1 MSRDQDIKLGRIDDL
16 SVDDAAPPRRDIPA
30 SSGAAARGKTPAPK
44 QRNKAP
50 GQTRRPPSSG
60 GGWMYATALL
70 AVIVVVT
77 SAYFF
82 HEMQSMKV
90 VLDSQLDK
98 SSQQLGNL
106 ASQLSATDES
116 LSQSSGKLT
125 QTVANH
131 DSEIR
136 KLWDVSNKRN
146 KEWIKKNEADIDKVE
161 KQRAA
166 MNKSIAALQGDI
178 DALKKQSQ
186 QYQMQRNQM
195 QTQLDLASESVRQAE
210 ATVAAQKKIVDQVST
225 MLPQL
230 KSLAAVQG
238 QGDGLSTRLADIEA
252 AIKAFDAYRVE
263 VNNRLDRMQGI
274 SHP

>member
-1 MSRDQDIKLGRIDDL
+1 MTREKEISLGQISDLNVEEEARRPAQSRPRQTPEPEKKKR
-16 SVDDAAPPRRDIPA
+16 AAPPRAPA
-30 SSGAAARGKTPAPK
+30 AAPSSSGV
-44 QRNKAP
+44 
-50 GQTRRPPSSG
+50 
-60 GGWMYATALL
+60 WMAATAVL
-70 AVIVVVT
+70 AVLVIVMG
-77 SAYFF
+77 AYFF
-82 HEMQSMKV
+82 REISAMHA
-90 VLDSQLDK
+90 QLDNRFGQ
-98 SSQQLGNL
+98 SSEQMDKI

-116 LSQSSGKLT
+116 LNQSSGKLN

-252 AIKAFDAYRVE
+252 AIKALDAYRVE